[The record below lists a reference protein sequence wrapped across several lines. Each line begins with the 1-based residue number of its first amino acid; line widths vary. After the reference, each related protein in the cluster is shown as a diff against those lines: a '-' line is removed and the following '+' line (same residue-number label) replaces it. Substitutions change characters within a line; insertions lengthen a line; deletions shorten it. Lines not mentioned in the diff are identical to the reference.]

1 MAIDPNEK
9 KAQSVRRAL
18 VLLLVGLQLAT
29 VFLILFITHFSSNR
43 DINAQISILIQNA
56 LNESKAHTQGFLEP
70 AYRIAQSSA
79 ELLTKNIIDI
89 NDNQKV
95 EAYFLSQLEN
105 NSEMTGI
112 YMASVEGGFHFV
124 TRDSRQFEQKGY
136 MTKIIDAQ
144 VPGKA
149 SFFFRDESL
158 SIIETHLDQADQ
170 YQALDRPWYK
180 QAVAKDGLIWTEPY
194 IFYTSNKPGITVA
207 SPYYNDSKNLAGV
220 IGIDIELTSLSTF
233 LAKLKVYGS
242 ISVSMV
248 SGSGNFVATPS
259 LSSKS
264 LALESLDVASASE
277 EDFTVEKKAVNH
289 FLQHSE
295 QDLPTSFSSKFVH
308 EGDNYAIRYEPFLLK
323 GGPEWVI
330 GAYAPQN
337 TFLSKIRAGE
347 TRNTLIALGILILS
361 LLAGWILIKK
371 TWRPFEH
378 FFHDVITD
386 QLTGLFNRRFLE
398 NVGSRMYIRLLR
410 DQHEA
415 ISIAVIDLDY
425 FRKTNLEFGNTTG
438 NHVLIAFADF
448 MKKMLRP
455 EDIITRYSGDTFV
468 VIFPGMENDR
478 AIKVVD
484 RMRKQLDAWPLSV
497 DDLLVRLS
505 FSAGIETI
513 DENNRVEDAA
523 FSDFIDVAMR
533 AMKTAKANGRD
544 CVVSANEKDY
554 QLEGMEES
562 VPS

>member
-29 VFLILFITHFSSNR
+29 VLLILFITHFSSSR
-43 DINAQISILIQNA
+43 DINEQISILIQNA
-56 LNESKAHTQGFLEP
+56 LNESKEHTQGFLEP
-70 AYRIAQSSA
+70 AYRITQSSS
-79 ELLTKNIIDI
+79 ELLTKNIIDVT
-89 NDNQKV
+89 DNQKI

-105 NSEMTGI
+105 NPEMTGI
-112 YMASVEGGFHFV
+112 YIASVEGGFHFV

-144 VPGKA
+144 DPGKA

-158 SIIETHLDQADQ
+158 SVIETHLDQADQ
-170 YQALDRPWYK
+170 YKALDRLWYK
-180 QAVAKDGLIWTEPY
+180 QAVAQDGLIWTEPY

-207 SPYYNDSKNLAGV
+207 SPYYNASKKLAGV
-220 IGIDIELTSLSTF
+220 IGIDIELTSLSMF

-277 EDFTVEKKAVNH
+277 KDFTVEKKAVNH

-308 EGDNYAIRYEPFLLK
+308 EGSNYAIRYEPFLLK

-347 TRNTLIALGILILS
+347 TRNTMIALGILILS
-361 LLAGWILIKK
+361 LLVGWVLITKA
-371 TWRPFEH
+371 WRPFEH

-415 ISIAVIDLDY
+415 ISIAVIDLDF
-425 FRKTNLEFGNTTG
+425 FRKTNLEFGNTIG

-468 VIFPGMENDR
+468 VIFPGMENER

-554 QLEGMEES
+554 QLEGAEEVLS
-562 VPS
+562 